1 MGVSTAGACSDTFTV
16 VGPSFSPGHTLCG
29 TLTGQHCNSIWMEN
43 FKKYIY
49 LTTFYT
55 SICWKCSCHNYHKID
70 IYYWNNYDH
79 SNLECKSI
87 SNRMLFQNEVLL
99 LWNLCMCMWGWFA
112 MSGSLDQFKHV
123 IYNLFGSVLQKP
135 HFSLIH
141 SGVFWAFILE
151 SLFWK
156 FNLLLVAF

>member
-1 MGVSTAGACSDTFTV
+1 MLVLLVLVLIHLLLLVPHFLLAIHYVEHSLDNIVIQFEWKI
-16 VGPSFSPGHTLCG
+16 LK
-29 TLTGQHCNSIWMEN
+29 N
-43 FKKYIY
+43 IY

-70 IYYWNNYDH
+70 IYNWNNYDH